1 MHQTIQISNVVM
13 RAAHPQSRGRAVRTT
28 GFGIALT
35 ALLALCLVQIVP
47 LYLFAQDQLLAPAA
61 PESATAQS
69 QPHPLRLEEFEELAL
84 LAVRKDFPRLP
95 GFSAASHSC
104 RLPDYGPLISIA
116 VQPPAYY
123 FTRPILLELERR
135 QRIAEE
141 QARRMRMEIDRASQI
156 ITLKAREAVLMEQ
169 IESERARK
177 KNSSKADDMEKN
189 LTEVRKAIS
198 AIDTQP
204 QEQLQT
210 VIVIGDPLREADLN
224 KLMLSNYQQL
234 VDRLGNAMKNT
245 LAENAPLIEDLKSDE
260 RVCITAHIGENFT
273 ANHEK
278 SMIFVLNAGD
288 IQAFKKGSIDL
299 PQLKQRVITRV
310 EDKQ

>member
-1 MHQTIQISNVVM
+1 MNFWNMCYVPQALPIQAIHIDRST
-13 RAAHPQSRGRAVRTT
+13 VRIGLT
-28 GFGIALT
+28 LT
-35 ALLALCLVQIVP
+35 AFLTMCLVQIGP
-47 LYLFAQDQLLAPAA
+47 LYLFAQDQLAPA
-61 PESATAQS
+61 PPPLSASAQS
-69 QPHPLRLEEFEELAL
+69 QPKSLRLEDFEELAL
-84 LAVRKDFPRLP
+84 AAVRREFPRLP

-141 QARRMRMEIDRASQI
+141 QARRMREEIDRASQI

-169 IESERARK
+169 IESERTRK
-177 KNSSKADDMEKN
+177 KNSTKAEDMEKD

-198 AIDTQP
+198 AFDSRP
-204 QEQLQT
+204 QLQQQT

-234 VDRLGNAMKNT
+234 VDRLGNAMKST
-245 LAENAPLIEDLKSDE
+245 LAENAASIEDLKSDE
-260 RVCITAHIGENFT
+260 HVCITAHIGENFT
-273 ANHEK
+273 ANREK
-278 SMIFVLNAGD
+278 SMIFVLKGDD
-288 IQAFKKGSIDL
+288 IQAFRKGSIDL

-310 EDKQ
+310 EDKP